1 LSEENKALAHR
12 FHMDIFQQ
20 GNLAAVDQLI
30 SPDFVWHAPATP
42 PEWVQGPEGVGRAA
56 TELRTAYPDLN
67 FTHEDT
73 LAEGDRVMIRWTMRG
88 THNGPLMSIPATGK
102 PVMVAGIDVFRIAGG
117 KIVELW
123 QYWDQLGMQQQL
135 GVIPLPLGSTAP
147 DIGL

>member
-1 LSEENKALAHR
+1 LSEENKTLAHR

-30 SPDFVWHAPATP
+30 GPDFVWHAPATP
-42 PEWVQGPEGVGRAA
+42 PEWAQGPEGVRRAA
-56 TELRTAYPDLN
+56 ADLRTAYPDLN

-73 LAEGDRVMIRWTMRG
+73 LSEGDRVMIRWIMRG

-102 PVMVAGIDVFRIAGG
+102 PVTVAGIDVFRIAGG

-147 DIGL
+147 DIAL